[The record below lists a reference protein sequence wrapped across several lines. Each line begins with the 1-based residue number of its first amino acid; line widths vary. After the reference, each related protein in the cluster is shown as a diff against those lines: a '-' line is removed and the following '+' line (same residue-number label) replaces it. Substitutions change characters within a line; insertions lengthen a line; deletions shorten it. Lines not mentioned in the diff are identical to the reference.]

1 MIFDPERIL
10 TDTGACR
17 FYAWKET
24 AREQGIVYDEELDA
38 QTQGMDAA
46 SRLDTVLTRAH
57 RIYSPAERLV
67 LMTRQSDLYDEA
79 LAREGEGILLPGAKA
94 LLQSLHGYGFM
105 LGAVMTDGMAG
116 QIFYRLPAGR
126 FLQVY
131 AREGKI
137 AEQLADVQKRLHAQ
151 ADQCLLVTSFPD
163 SARAAQ
169 RLGMGALLLPER
181 EDQASI
187 LQQILSAAEYRE

>member
-1 MIFDPERIL
+1 
-10 TDTGACR
+10 
-17 FYAWKET
+17 
-24 AREQGIVYDEELDA
+24 
-38 QTQGMDAA
+38 
-46 SRLDTVLTRAH
+46 
-57 RIYSPAERLV
+57 
-67 LMTRQSDLYDEA
+67 
-79 LAREGEGILLPGAKA
+79 
-94 LLQSLHGYGFM
+94 M

-137 AEQLADVQKRLHAQ
+137 AEQLADVQKRLHVQ

-169 RLGMGALLLPER
+169 RLGMRALLLPER